1 MSDATESE
9 FYEQRD
15 EENARLRNDFYLVDD
30 GKRRIFAGKIRIMR
44 KIVLLL
50 LGAALLLGCQQGKIS
65 QQLSEVNELLVAE
78 LNDSAYQKIN
88 EVDES
93 AISNPADKAYYT
105 LLKVRSAL
113 LVGKHIASSDSL
125 LDEVIAY
132 YEQNPD
138 KEKLTDAY
146 YYKAIGLYHNNDI
159 PMTIFNLKKAE
170 ALVNQTENLYQQHKV
185 AEVICFINRQ
195 SANYHLE
202 LDYAKKTLELA
213 YKMNDKKRIVYAYY
227 EINLAYHNLGI
238 EDSSK
243 IFLSKIPPLI
253 KRVEK
258 NVLPHLLSNLGYLL
272 LDYNKTEAKRYFIQ
286 ALSYKQMTGAYEHLA
301 EILYDEGKKEQAYQ
315 YWKKALA
322 VHDASPKD
330 NIIRN
335 LIEFDLERGRTDSIS
350 DMVTQIIE
358 IRDSIDAKL
367 RNDTIKDLQTRFDHE
382 TAMREKDQT
391 IIKWQWGILILAVAL
406 LISIG
411 FYLRRRYLAKIQ
423 LQGYQMQIHEYLN
436 QIAEL
441 KASGTDAQQEIE
453 ELNKNIRDIMDNRSP
468 SLSKGRMLYD
478 DVVEN
483 KGKDKW
489 KKDDIEA
496 FLEYYTA
503 TNYKTV
509 ERIRKTP
516 REEPL
521 TDYRLL
527 FLILVEMG
535 KSDYEIMQILS
546 ITKETLRTHRYR
558 TRAQE

>member
-1 MSDATESE
+1 M
-9 FYEQRD
+9 
-15 EENARLRNDFYLVDD
+15 RNDFYLVDD
-30 GKRRIFAGKIRIMR
+30 GKRRIFAGKLRIMR

-65 QQLSEVNELLVAE
+65 QQLSEVNELLAAE

-88 EVDES
+88 EIDES
-93 AISNPADKAYYT
+93 VISNPADKAYYT

-125 LDEVIAY
+125 LDGVIAY

-146 YYKAIGLYHNNDI
+146 YYRAVVSSKQKDYKQAILLY
-159 PMTIFNLKKAE
+159 KSAE
-170 ALVNQTENLYQQHKV
+170 KLAVQSKNMYQQHKI
-185 AEVICFINRQ
+185 AEGLSYVNSR
-195 SANYHLE
+195 SANYNLQ
-202 LDYAKKTLELA
+202 LDYAKKALA
-213 YKMNDKKRIVYAYY
+213 ISKQLNSQKRMAYAYY
-227 EINLAYHNLGI
+227 LMDLAYYKLDF
-238 EDSSK
+238 EDSARLCLK
-243 IFLSKIPPLI
+243 EIPPI
-253 KRVEK
+253 IDSVDKRDK
-258 NVLPHLLSNLGYLL
+258 PYLLSNIGYLYRDSNPEL
-272 LDYNKTEAKRYFIQ
+272 AKKFLI
-286 ALSYKQMTGAYEHLA
+286 ASLSYEELTASYEHLA
-301 EILYDEGKKEQAYQ
+301 EIFYDEGKIDECYE
-315 YWKKALA
+315 YLKKALL
-322 VHDASPKD
+322 VQDATPKD

-382 TAMREKDQT
+382 MAMREKDQT

-441 KASGTDAQQEIE
+441 KASGTGAQQEIE

-546 ITKETLRTHRYR
+546 ITKETLRTLRHR
-558 TRAQE
+558 TKPKE

>member
-1 MSDATESE
+1 
-9 FYEQRD
+9 
-15 EENARLRNDFYLVDD
+15 
-30 GKRRIFAGKIRIMR
+30 MR

-65 QQLSEVNELLVAE
+65 QQLSEVNELLAAE

-88 EVDES
+88 EIDES

-113 LVGKHIASSDSL
+113 LVGKPVVSADSL
-125 LDEVIAY
+125 LDGVIAY

-146 YYKAIGLYHNNDI
+146 YYRAIVSSNQKDYKQAILLY
-159 PMTIFNLKKAE
+159 KKAE
-170 ALVNQTENLYQQHKV
+170 ELAVQSKNMYQQHKI
-185 AEVICFINRQ
+185 AEGLSFINGKA
-195 SANYHLE
+195 SNTE
-202 LDYAKKTLELA
+202 LQIEYAKKALTLAQQIGNKNMIA
-213 YKMNDKKRIVYAYY
+213 YSLYQVGSAYSKRGIPDSMLYY
-227 EINLAYHNLGI
+227 FSKIQPYI
-238 EDSSK
+238 EDVK
-243 IFLSKIPPLI
+243 KKDLSK
-253 KRVEK
+253 
-258 NVLPHLLSNLGYLL
+258 LLASIGISLKHQNPQIAKEFL
-272 LDYNKTEAKRYFIQ
+272 NKS
-286 ALSYKQMTGAYEHLA
+286 LSYQELTATYEHLA
-301 EILYDEGKKEQAYQ
+301 DISYCEEKREEYHDYLI
-315 YWKKALA
+315 KALM
-322 VHDASPKD
+322 VDDATPKD

-335 LIEFDLERGRTDSIS
+335 LIEFDLERGKTDSIS

-382 TAMREKDQT
+382 TALREKDQT

-406 LISIG
+406 LISVG
-411 FYLRRRYLAKIQ
+411 LYLRRRYLAKIQ
-423 LQGYQMQIHEYLN
+423 LQAYQMQIHEYLN

-496 FLEYYTA
+496 FLEYFTA

>member
-1 MSDATESE
+1 
-9 FYEQRD
+9 
-15 EENARLRNDFYLVDD
+15 LVGD

-88 EVDES
+88 EIDES

-113 LVGKHIASSDSL
+113 LVGKPVVSADSL
-125 LDEVIAY
+125 LDGVIAY

-146 YYKAIGLYHNNDI
+146 YYRAIVSSNQKDYKQAILLY
-159 PMTIFNLKKAE
+159 KKAE
-170 ALVNQTENLYQQHKV
+170 ELAVQSKNMYQQYKI
-185 AEVICFINRQ
+185 AEGIAFVNRMSKKYDLQ
-195 SANYHLE
+195 LK
-202 LDYAKKTLELA
+202 YAKKAYSLA
-213 YKMNDKKRIVYAYY
+213 KALDKKNWVAYSCYTIQYAYLY
-227 EINLAYHNLGI
+227 LGYKDSAY
-238 EDSSK
+238 
-243 IFLSKIPPLI
+243 IFLQEIPLYIRYAKKSELP
-253 KRVEK
+253 
-258 NVLPHLLSNLGYLL
+258 VLLTTLGYYLR
-272 LDYNKTEAKRYFIQ
+272 DDHPEEAKQYLRE
-286 ALSYKQMTGAYEHLA
+286 ALSYHELTSTYAYLA
-301 EILYDEGKKEQAYQ
+301 EVCYHEGKPEEAYQ
-315 YWKKALA
+315 YWKKAL
-322 VHDASPKD
+322 VLKDSYPKD

-382 TAMREKDQT
+382 TALREKDQT

-406 LISIG
+406 LISVG
-411 FYLRRRYLAKIQ
+411 LYLRRQYLAKIQ
-423 LQGYQMQIHEYLN
+423 LQAYQMQIHEYLN

>member
-1 MSDATESE
+1 MKQASLIVVGFLMLLSCQTGSISKKLTEVDSLV
-9 FYEQRD
+9 FK
-15 EENARLRNDFYLVDD
+15 EEY
-30 GKRRIFAGKIRIMR
+30 
-44 KIVLLL
+44 
-50 LGAALLLGCQQGKIS
+50 
-65 QQLSEVNELLVAE
+65 
-78 LNDSAYQKIN
+78 DSAYQKISSI
-88 EVDES
+88 DETTIKNQEDQ
-93 AISNPADKAYYT
+93 AHYN
-105 LLKVRSAL
+105 LLKVQTGYLAN
-113 LVGKHIASSDSL
+113 KPAASPDSL
-125 LDEVIAY
+125 LDEVIDY
-132 YEQNPD
+132 YQKHNNS
-138 KEKLTDAY
+138 KKLADAY
-146 YYKAIGLYHNNDI
+146 YYKAIGYCNNKEYKKAIQLFKEAELLADKTGNKYQQYKIAEGIAFVNRMDKAYDLQLKYAKKAYSLAKALDKKNWIAYSCYTIEFAYNKLGFEDSAYFYLQQIPLYIKYANKNEKPTLLATLGYYLMDNHPEEAKKYYLESLKYQELTASYQNLA
-159 PMTIFNLKKAE
+159 TISYEEGKPEEAYSYLKKA
-170 ALVNQTENLYQQHKV
+170 LHVK
-185 AEVICFINRQ
+185 
-195 SANYHLE
+195 
-202 LDYAKKTLELA
+202 
-213 YKMNDKKRIVYAYY
+213 
-227 EINLAYHNLGI
+227 
-238 EDSSK
+238 
-243 IFLSKIPPLI
+243 
-253 KRVEK
+253 
-258 NVLPHLLSNLGYLL
+258 
-272 LDYNKTEAKRYFIQ
+272 
-286 ALSYKQMTGAYEHLA
+286 
-301 EILYDEGKKEQAYQ
+301 
-315 YWKKALA
+315 
-322 VHDASPKD
+322 DATPKD
-330 NIIRN
+330 YIIRN
-335 LIEFDLERGRTDSIS
+335 LIELDLERGKTDSIS
-350 DMVTQIIE
+350 DMVTQIFE
-358 IRDSIDAKL
+358 IRDSIEAKL

-406 LISIG
+406 LISVG
-411 FYLRRRYLAKIQ
+411 LYLRRRYLAKIQ
-423 LQGYQMQIHEYLN
+423 LQAYQMQIHEYLN

>member
-1 MSDATESE
+1 
-9 FYEQRD
+9 
-15 EENARLRNDFYLVDD
+15 
-30 GKRRIFAGKIRIMR
+30 MR

-88 EVDES
+88 EIDES
-93 AISNPADKAYYT
+93 AICNPADKAYYT

-113 LVGKHIASSDSL
+113 LVGKHIASADSL
-125 LDEVIAY
+125 LDGVIAY

-146 YYKAIGLYHNNDI
+146 YYRAIESNIQKDYEQSIMYYKEAEKLAEQSNNI
-159 PMTIFNLKKAE
+159 CQQFKVVEGIAF
-170 ALVNQTENLYQQHKV
+170 VNAASSN
-185 AEVICFINRQ
+185 F
-195 SANYHLE
+195 HLQ
-202 LDYAKKTLELA
+202 LLYAKKALKLSQEENNKKWEIYSHYWLHLA
-213 YKMNDKKRIVYAYY
+213 YSELGYKDSAMVQLNAIPQYLEYVGKKDLPYFLT
-227 EINLAYHNLGI
+227 NLALEY
-238 EDSSK
+238 K
-243 IFLSKIPPLI
+243 
-253 KRVEK
+253 EK
-258 NVLPHLLSNLGYLL
+258 EPEIAKEYLQ
-272 LDYNKTEAKRYFIQ
+272 KS
-286 ALSYKQMTGAYEHLA
+286 LSYIELTRTYEHLA
-301 EILYDEGKKEQAYQ
+301 DICYDEGKFDECYD
-315 YWKKALA
+315 YLKKALL
-322 VHDASPKD
+322 VNDATPKD

-335 LIEFDLERGRTDSIS
+335 LIEYDIERGKTDSIS
-350 DMVTQIIE
+350 NMVTQIIE

-382 TAMREKDQT
+382 TALREKDQT

-527 FLILVEMG
+527 FLILVEIG

>member
-1 MSDATESE
+1 MSNTTESE
-9 FYEQRD
+9 LYEQRD
-15 EENARLRNDFYLVDD
+15 EENARLRNDFYLVGD
-30 GKRRIFAGKIRIMR
+30 GKRRIFAGKLRIMR

-88 EVDES
+88 EIDES

-113 LVGKHIASSDSL
+113 LVGKPVVSADSL
-125 LDEVIAY
+125 LDGVIAY
-132 YEQNPD
+132 YEQNSD

-146 YYKAIGLYHNNDI
+146 YYRAVVSSNQKDYKQAILLY
-159 PMTIFNLKKAE
+159 KSAE
-170 ALVNQTENLYQQHKV
+170 KLAVQSKNMYQQHKI
-185 AEVICFINRQ
+185 AEGLSYVNSR
-195 SANYHLE
+195 SANYNLQ
-202 LDYAKKTLELA
+202 LDYAKKALA
-213 YKMNDKKRIVYAYY
+213 ISKQLNSQKRMAYAYY
-227 EINLAYHNLGI
+227 LMDLAYYKLDF
-238 EDSSK
+238 EDSARLCLK
-243 IFLSKIPPLI
+243 EIPPI
-253 KRVEK
+253 IDSVDKRDK
-258 NVLPHLLSNLGYLL
+258 PYLLSSIGYLYRDSNPEL
-272 LDYNKTEAKRYFIQ
+272 AKKFLI
-286 ALSYKQMTGAYEHLA
+286 ASLSYEELTASYEHLA
-301 EILYDEGKKEQAYQ
+301 EIFYDEGKIDECYE
-315 YWKKALA
+315 YLKKALL
-322 VHDASPKD
+322 VQDATPKD

-367 RNDTIKDLQTRFDHE
+367 RNDTIKDLQMRFDHE
-382 TAMREKDQT
+382 TALREKDQT

-441 KASGTDAQQEIE
+441 KASGTGAQQEIE

>member
-1 MSDATESE
+1 
-9 FYEQRD
+9 
-15 EENARLRNDFYLVDD
+15 
-30 GKRRIFAGKIRIMR
+30 MR

-65 QQLSEVNELLVAE
+65 QQLSEVNELLAAE

-88 EVDES
+88 EIDES

-113 LVGKHIASSDSL
+113 LVGKPVVSADSL
-125 LDEVIAY
+125 LDGVIAY

-146 YYKAIGLYHNNDI
+146 YYRAIVSSNQKDYKQAILLY
-159 PMTIFNLKKAE
+159 KKAE
-170 ALVNQTENLYQQHKV
+170 ELAVQSKNMYQQHKI
-185 AEVICFINRQ
+185 AEGLSFINGQ
-195 SANYHLE
+195 ASNTE
-202 LDYAKKTLELA
+202 LQIEYAKKALTLAQQIGNKNMIA
-213 YKMNDKKRIVYAYY
+213 YSLYQVGSAYSKRGIPDSMLYY
-227 EINLAYHNLGI
+227 FSKIQPYI
-238 EDSSK
+238 EDVK
-243 IFLSKIPPLI
+243 KKDLSK
-253 KRVEK
+253 
-258 NVLPHLLSNLGYLL
+258 LLASIGISLKHQNPQIAKEFL
-272 LDYNKTEAKRYFIQ
+272 NKS
-286 ALSYKQMTGAYEHLA
+286 LSYQELTATYEHLA
-301 EILYDEGKKEQAYQ
+301 DISYCEEKREEYHDYLI
-315 YWKKALA
+315 KALM
-322 VHDASPKD
+322 VDDATPKD

-335 LIEFDLERGRTDSIS
+335 LIEFDLERGKTDSIS

-382 TAMREKDQT
+382 TALREKDQT

-423 LQGYQMQIHEYLN
+423 LQAYQMQIHEYLN

>member
-1 MSDATESE
+1 
-9 FYEQRD
+9 
-15 EENARLRNDFYLVDD
+15 
-30 GKRRIFAGKIRIMR
+30 MR

-50 LGAALLLGCQQGKIS
+50 LGAALLLGCQQGMIS

-88 EVDES
+88 EIDES

-113 LVGKHIASSDSL
+113 LVGKPVVSADSL
-125 LDEVIAY
+125 LDGVIAY

-146 YYKAIGLYHNNDI
+146 YYRAVVSSNQKDYKQAILLYKSSEKLAVQSKN
-159 PMTIFNLKKAE
+159 M
-170 ALVNQTENLYQQHKV
+170 YQQHKI
-185 AEVICFINRQ
+185 AEGLSYVNSR
-195 SANYHLE
+195 SANYNLQ
-202 LDYAKKTLELA
+202 LDYAKKALA
-213 YKMNDKKRIVYAYY
+213 ISKQLNSQKRMAYAYY
-227 EINLAYHNLGI
+227 LMDLAYYKLDF
-238 EDSSK
+238 EDSARQCLK
-243 IFLSKIPPLI
+243 QIPPI
-253 KRVEK
+253 IDSVDKREK
-258 NVLPHLLSNLGYLL
+258 PYLLSNIGYLFRDSNPELAKKL
-272 LDYNKTEAKRYFIQ
+272 LIAS
-286 ALSYKQMTGAYEHLA
+286 LSFEELTASYEHLA
-301 EILYDEGKKEQAYQ
+301 EIYYKEGKAEEAYH

-322 VHDASPKD
+322 VNDVTPKD
-330 NIIRN
+330 NIIRS
-335 LIEFDLERGRTDSIS
+335 LIEFDLERGKTDSIS

-367 RNDTIKDLQTRFDHE
+367 RNDTIKDLQMRFDHE

-546 ITKETLRTHRYR
+546 ITKDTLRTHRYR